1 MGKGGGIAQR
11 GTISECRYPDV
22 IVVGM
27 SPGRR
32 HVTKPVCDITSGL
45 RQQGVEYSIST
56 LVLYAGSGVPP
67 DAPKIAGG
75 VLGASMGINEK
86 EIAQIERHKVAIL
99 HHGNVRSHVV
109 QKVRFILQHCDVK
122 AIVVSQSPVDYEDFA
137 KEGVKTTVVMP
148 QEDKIRTKRYG
159 DGHRERRD
167 PGSDPHTRENGR
179 SHFVSYENREKEG
192 IIGVIKQWHTNPS
205 IVPAR
210 LKSPRTGASRWTRRT
225 SWKNFVMSQIRTSS

>member
-1 MGKGGGIAQR
+1 MGKGGGLAQR

-56 LVLYAGSGVPP
+56 LVLNAGSGVPP
-67 DAPKIAGG
+67 DAPKIGG
-75 VLGASMGINEK
+75 AVLGAYFGLTPK
-86 EIAQIERHKVAIL
+86 EIAQIEKHKVAIL

-109 QKVRFILQHCDVK
+109 HKVRFILQACDVK

-137 KEGVKTTVVMP
+137 KEGVKTSVVMP
-148 QEDKIRTKRYG
+148 QEGKIRTKGTVMSIVSGVTRG
-159 DGHRERRD
+159 QT
-167 PGSDPHTRENGR
+167 PTREKMA
-179 SHFVSYENREKEG
+179 E
-192 IIGVIKQWHTNPS
+192 VISSVMRIVKQKKQ
-205 IVPAR
+205 
-210 LKSPRTGASRWTRRT
+210 LE
-225 SWKNFVMSQIRTSS
+225 